1 MDATTAQMPFEG
13 VIDADGHILEPPDL
27 WETYLESKY
36 QDRALRIQTDEH
48 DLEYL
53 EINGKKSKLS
63 AHGTLGFLGGMGKS
77 AAETIPKP
85 ERTYVR
91 GAPFGAMNA
100 KERVQLMDQEGT
112 EKAILY
118 PTLGI
123 LWEAEC
129 DDAKISSAYCRA
141 YNQWILDFCSES
153 DGRLLPVAHISLGDV
168 DAAVR
173 ELERTAKAG
182 AVGAFVAPFTITKV
196 PHGHPDHDPVWAK
209 AQELDMPV
217 AIHPTLEPVAV
228 NPHLRFTQMGH
239 KAGWYYNVFA
249 GMGTQMAFT
258 TLFQFGTFDRFPNL
272 KVVVLESGAG
282 WVGFWIDRMDAF
294 YKVPVGA
301 SCQLKDIPS
310 TYLRNQCWISADPD
324 ERALTQLVDYIGAD
338 RLMWATDFPHPDH
351 GGHYVQELREMLS
364 PLPEPV
370 QKQIAGENV
379 RRLYKIY

>member
-1 MDATTAQMPFEG
+1 MDNGTEQMPFDG

-27 WETYLESKY
+27 WEKYLEQKY
-36 QDRALRIQTDEH
+36 RDRALSIKTDER

-77 AAETIPKP
+77 AEETIPSP
-85 ERTYVR
+85 ERTYVQ
-91 GAPFGAMNA
+91 GAPFGAMDA
-100 KERVQLMDQEGT
+100 KERIQLMDQERT

-129 DDAKISSAYCRA
+129 DDAEISSAYCRA

-153 DGRLLPVAHISLGDV
+153 DGRLFPVAHISLGDV
-168 DAAVR
+168 DEAVR
-173 ELERTAKAG
+173 ELERTANAG
-182 AVGAFVAPFTITKV
+182 AVGAFVAPFTITKI
-196 PHGHPDHDPVWAK
+196 PHGHRDHDPVWAK
-209 AQELDMPV
+209 AQELDIPV

-228 NPHLRFTQMGH
+228 NPHLRFSQMGH

-258 TLFQFGTFDRFPNL
+258 TFFQFGTFDRFPNL
-272 KVVVLESGAG
+272 KIVVLESGAG

-294 YKVPVGA
+294 YNVPVGA
-301 SCQLKDIPS
+301 SCKLKEMPS

-324 ERALTQLVDYIGAD
+324 ERAVTQLVDYIGTD

-379 RRLYKIY
+379 RQLYKI